1 MSQYSRFQAPGLSF
15 LLEPCGSVPLF
26 TPEYFNEDQ
35 RMIQKTASDF
45 ILKDVVPHDADIEVK
60 KEGLIRS
67 LVQKAGE
74 LGLLAVDVPEE
85 YGGLGGDKTTSNI
98 VAESLVGQGSF
109 MVAHATHTGIGTLP
123 TAYFGT
129 PEQRAKYLP
138 KLATGE
144 LIGYYALTEAGS
156 GSDALGAKCRATLSP
171 DGKHWILN
179 GEKMFITNVGFADIG
194 TVFAKIDGEKFTAF
208 LVDLKTPGVSTGAE
222 EHKMGIH
229 GSSTRTV
236 ILEDAKIPR
245 ENLLGKE
252 GEGHKIAFNILNLG
266 RLKLG
271 LACAG
276 GCKFLLRESALYAN
290 QRKQFGLPIAKFH
303 AIKEKLALMLA
314 RTFAVESMGYRTTGA
329 IDARIET
336 IDKKAANAPEQVVKA
351 IEEYA
356 VEASI
361 LKVMG
366 SEALW
371 YCADEGVQ
379 IHGGYGFIAE
389 YAVERAYRD
398 CRVNRI
404 FEGTNE
410 INRMLVP
417 GTILK
422 RAMKGQFDLMGALQ
436 RIGEE
441 AQDPGKLPKPG
452 KGPLAEEAH
461 VVDLLKRGVLYASN
475 HAVMKHMADLQKQQ
489 MLLMA
494 MADMMMEAYAVDSV
508 VARAKQITEE
518 KGEAKAKVATALA
531 RIYLA
536 NAVRA
541 VRSRAE
547 ELLVNVLEDGELA
560 GKLNELQRFLGLYAF
575 KTMPAK
581 LAVAEHLLE
590 RERYTLE

>member
-1 MSQYSRFQAPGLSF
+1 
-15 LLEPCGSVPLF
+15 
-26 TPEYFNEDQ
+26 
-35 RMIQKTASDF
+35 
-45 ILKDVVPHDADIEVK
+45 
-60 KEGLIRS
+60 
-67 LVQKAGE
+67 
-74 LGLLAVDVPEE
+74 
-85 YGGLGGDKTTSNI
+85 
-98 VAESLVGQGSF
+98 
-109 MVAHATHTGIGTLP
+109 
-123 TAYFGT
+123 
-129 PEQRAKYLP
+129 
-138 KLATGE
+138 
-144 LIGYYALTEAGS
+144 
-156 GSDALGAKCRATLSP
+156 
-171 DGKHWILN
+171 
-179 GEKMFITNVGFADIG
+179 
-194 TVFAKIDGEKFTAF
+194 
-208 LVDLKTPGVSTGAE
+208 
-222 EHKMGIH
+222 MGIH

-303 AIKEKLALMLA
+303 AIKEKLALMFA

-329 IDARIET
+329 IDARLET
-336 IDKKAANAPEQVVKA
+336 IDKQAANAQEQVVKA

-361 LKVMG
+361 LKVAG
-366 SEALW
+366 SEAAW

-422 RAMKGQFDLMGALQ
+422 RAMKGQFDLMGAVQ

-452 KGPLAEEAH
+452 QGPLAEEAH

-536 NAVRA
+536 GAVHA

-547 ELLVNVLEDGELA
+547 DLLINVLEDGELA
-560 GKLNELQRFLGLYAF
+560 GKLDELQRFLGLYRC
-575 KTMPAK
+575 KTIPAK

-590 RERYTLE
+590 RERYVLE

>member
-1 MSQYSRFQAPGLSF
+1 MVDIPERF
-15 LLEPCGSVPLF
+15 
-26 TPEYFNEDQ
+26 
-35 RMIQKTASDF
+35 
-45 ILKDVVPHDADIEVK
+45 
-60 KEGLIRS
+60 
-67 LVQKAGE
+67 
-74 LGLLAVDVPEE
+74 
-85 YGGLGGDKTTSNI
+85 GGLGLRKTTSL
-98 VAESLVGQGSF
+98 LVTERSALCASF
-109 MVAHATHTGIGTLP
+109 SISVGAHTGIGTLP
-123 TAYFGT
+123 ILYYGT
-129 PEQRAKYLP
+129 EAQRQRYLP

-144 LIGYYALTEAGS
+144 WLAAYALTEPES
-156 GSDALGAKCRATLSP
+156 GSDALAMRTRAVLEP
-171 DGKHWILN
+171 GGKNYRLT
-179 GEKMFITNVGFADIG
+179 GTKQFITNAGFADLF
-194 TVFAKIDGEKFTAF
+194 TVFGKIDGDKVTAF
-208 LVDLKTPGVSTGAE
+208 LVERTTPGLSLGPE
-222 EHKMGIH
+222 EHKLGIR
-229 GSSTRTV
+229 GSSTRQV
-236 ILEDAKIPR
+236 ILEDAPVPVDR
-245 ENLLGKE
+245 VLGAV

-329 IDARIET
+329 IDARIEK
-336 IDKKAANAPEQVVKA
+336 IDKKAASAQEQVVKA
-351 IEEYA
+351 IEEFA

-441 AQDPGKLPKPG
+441 AQDPHKLPQPG

-475 HAVMKHMADLQKQQ
+475 HAVTKHMADLQKQQ

-508 VARAKQITEE
+508 VARARQITEE
-518 KGEAKAKVATALA
+518 QGEAKAKVATALA

-547 ELLVNVLEDGELA
+547 DLLVNVLEDGELA
-560 GKLNELQRFLGLYAF
+560 GKLNELQHFLGLYAF